1 VKLDSLREEVYIF
14 NDNVVS
20 GRSTILS
27 TPLNSSTNISV
38 SLCRGSLTLEHF
50 NLGNMRTF
58 MSRCIYCYFHCDYL
72 WFSLLYLVPSTTLV
86 LYLLSLVP
94 SSLSGFFFFL
104 WFPLLSLLPSISL
117 VLYFLSFPLLSLV
130 SSTLYLLSLLCVSL
144 YSLWFHLLS
153 LVLSTLFGL
162 LYFRLFPLL
171 SFVPCTNSDSLFFL
185 WFSPLSLVP
194 FTLFGFP

>member
-1 VKLDSLREEVYIF
+1 MKLDSLREEVYIF

-38 SLCRGSLTLEHF
+38 SLCRGSLTSEH
-50 NLGNMRTF
+50 
-58 MSRCIYCYFHCDYL
+58 YFHCDYL

-104 WFPLLSLLPSISL
+104 WFPLLSLIPSISL

>member
-1 VKLDSLREEVYIF
+1 MKLDSLREEVYIF

-58 MSRCIYCYFHCDYL
+58 MSPCIYCYFHCDNL
-72 WFSLLYLVPSTTLV
+72 WFPLLYLVHSTLSGS
-86 LYLLSLVP
+86 LYFIWFTLLSLVP
-94 SSLSGFFFFL
+94 STALVLSLLSLVPYSLSGYFCFL

-117 VLYFLSFPLLSLV
+117 VLSTFFGSL
-130 SSTLYLLSLLCVSL
+130 
-144 YSLWFHLLS
+144 
-153 LVLSTLFGL
+153 
-162 LYFRLFPLL
+162 
-171 SFVPCTNSDSLFFL
+171 
-185 WFSPLSLVP
+185 
-194 FTLFGFP
+194 